1 MYEKIHFDF
10 SAFPDKYMGCRNR
23 TLKYPSERSKQYNV
37 FSKIKYIVFSKLKS
51 DVTFQ
56 KILIW
61 KVYMTC
67 GWNTSSNNG
76 LLSLTTNH
84 KYNAPTLYH

>member
-1 MYEKIHFDF
+1 MLSRGRVFKKREFKMYEMIHFDF

-56 KILIW
+56 
-61 KVYMTC
+61 
-67 GWNTSSNNG
+67 
-76 LLSLTTNH
+76 
-84 KYNAPTLYH
+84 